1 AAGELPA
8 VSGPNGKLSVEGGSS
23 ADEGEGVATGSF
35 ALPLGHAFGAQ
46 ADAAV
51 GSFDDEIL
59 GGGALH
65 LFTRD
70 PSRYLLGLYGS
81 YHTWNS
87 MNVWRAALEGELYIG
102 QVTLEAIAGYE
113 SFDAP
118 NFIDGS
124 PVLTLDDDHLF
135 GQADAAY
142 YITDDFKVYAI
153 AISTRRASA
162 PPGRSILSAAWRFPW
177 RSLPAV
183 ISAMRTSTAS
193 PGDCGSISAT

>member
-1 AAGELPA
+1 MVLASALSAYGQQLPA

-51 GSFDDEIL
+51 GSFDDEL
-59 GGGALH
+59 LAGGALH

-81 YHTWNS
+81 YHTWDS

-102 QVTLEAIAGYE
+102 QVTLEGIAGYE

-118 NFIDGS
+118 SFVDGFA
-124 PVLTLDDDHLF
+124 VLTLDDNHLF
-135 GQADAAY
+135 G
-142 YITDDFKVYAI
+142 
-153 AISTRRASA
+153 
-162 PPGRSILSAAWRFPW
+162 
-177 RSLPAV
+177 
-183 ISAMRTSTAS
+183 
-193 PGDCGSISAT
+193 